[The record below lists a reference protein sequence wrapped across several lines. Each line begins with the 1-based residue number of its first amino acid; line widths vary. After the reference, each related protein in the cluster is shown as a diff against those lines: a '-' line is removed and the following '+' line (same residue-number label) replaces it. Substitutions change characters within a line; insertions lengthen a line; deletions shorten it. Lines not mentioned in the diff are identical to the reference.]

1 MSGISLSSYSTILK
15 VHLEDGH
22 NVLRAGTKQLTAS
35 TGGGED
41 GGINVQYYKYKVHCS
56 RDILVG
62 DMLQTTFEK
71 DLFKP
76 GNPLFRNGGLCSILT
91 MNYKPGL
98 AVEYRGNKFPIAEAQ
113 DMTVGNLLGN
123 HSSKTV
129 TLEGNVDIFACLP
142 CCCFFQK
149 LLFPSMIPWNQY
161 DIFDPDHDFSSAP
174 SRKKMDR
181 ATKV

>member
-1 MSGISLSSYSTILK
+1 MLNADYSTIFK

-41 GGINVQYYKYKVHCS
+41 GGMSVQHYKYKVYCS

-62 DMLQTTFEK
+62 NMLQTTMRQ
-71 DLFKP
+71 DMNLS
-76 GNPLFRNGGLCSILT
+76 GNSCCRLGGLCSVLT
-91 MNYKPGL
+91 MNFKPGL

-129 TLEGNVDIFACLP
+129 TLEGKVDIFACLP

-161 DIFDPDHDFSSAP
+161 DLFDPDHDFSSAP